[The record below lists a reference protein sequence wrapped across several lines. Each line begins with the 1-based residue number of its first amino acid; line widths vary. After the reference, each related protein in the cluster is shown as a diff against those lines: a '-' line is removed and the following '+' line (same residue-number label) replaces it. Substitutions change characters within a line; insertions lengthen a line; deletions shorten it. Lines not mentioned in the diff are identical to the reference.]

1 MRSSRRAAFHA
12 CGIYDMKTA
21 VDRVRPGKVHG
32 ATAGQRQLKG
42 RANAPKAV
50 AATALRLMRVLRPV
64 SCIIAGRVNFKHLR
78 ICPASSRA
86 IPQSLRQR
94 DTPHGVIRDGAR
106 DIEAHESHLA
116 PRSVP
121 IEENL
126 KISDQDQ
133 SGVAVTARTTRAPNA
148 RPSNGKASRKA
159 SPVVAVCTPEQAEE
173 QQRQMKALIQLGKER
188 GYLTHA
194 EINDHLPDNFAQTA
208 AIETIV
214 STFNDMGVA
223 VYEHAPDAE
232 SLLLNA
238 DVSTAVSDDQADEEA
253 AVALSTVDSEFG
265 RTTDPVRMYMREMGS
280 TELLTRAGEIE
291 IAKRIENG
299 LQEMVRA
306 IAACPLAIDAILAS
320 ADRVAAGELRI
331 DELVDGLIDGS
342 QPMTTGDSSTDAETG
357 VIVDETDS
365 DVIESDDVDE
375 SDSEQVNEARLK
387 QLTTD
392 CLDIFAR
399 VRVHAGQLHG
409 LKTGSTHALKD
420 YAKARDEIQR
430 ELGTVRFTARTI
442 DSLCGEVQKQVAQVR
457 TAERSIMQIV
467 MDRCGMSREFFVE
480 SFSGHETDLGWTAQA
495 ALAVPE
501 FGAALKRSEP
511 AIQAEQQKLI
521 DIEATVSLPLKQLK
535 DTNRQMVAAES
546 KMRKAKSEMIE
557 ANLRLVISIAKKYVN
572 RGMLFLDLI
581 QEGNIGLMKA
591 VDKFEYRRG
600 WKFSTYATWW
610 VRQAVTRSLA
620 DQART
625 IRVPVHMIETIN
637 KLNRISREI
646 LQQTGREPEPAVL
659 AARMEMS
666 EEKVRGILK
675 IARQPV
681 SMETPMGEDGDA
693 TLGDMIEDA
702 SITSP
707 ADAAVHAD
715 LRAVLDEALA
725 SLSPREAKVLRMR
738 YGIDAKSDHT
748 LEEVGKQFDVTR
760 ERIRQI
766 ESKAMR
772 KLLHPSRAD
781 RLRTFLDR

>member
-1 MRSSRRAAFHA
+1 
-12 CGIYDMKTA
+12 
-21 VDRVRPGKVHG
+21 VR
-32 ATAGQRQLKG
+32 T
-42 RANAPKAV
+42 
-50 AATALRLMRVLRPV
+50 
-64 SCIIAGRVNFKHLR
+64 
-78 ICPASSRA
+78 
-86 IPQSLRQR
+86 
-94 DTPHGVIRDGAR
+94 
-106 DIEAHESHLA
+106 
-116 PRSVP
+116 
-121 IEENL
+121 
-126 KISDQDQ
+126 
-133 SGVAVTARTTRAPNA
+133 
-148 RPSNGKASRKA
+148 SNGKGSRKA
-159 SPVVAVCTPEQAEE
+159 APTAVVTSPEQAEE

-223 VYEHAPDAE
+223 VYEQAPDAE
-232 SLLLNA
+232 TLLLNA
-238 DVSTAVSDDQADEEA
+238 DVSTVVSDDQADEEA
-253 AVALSTVDSEFG
+253 EVALSTVDSEFG

-299 LQEMVRA
+299 LQEMVQA
-306 IAACPLAIDAILAS
+306 IAACPLAINSILAS

-331 DELVDGLIDGS
+331 DELVDGLIDAS
-342 QPMTTGDSSTDAETG
+342 EQMPVADSSPNVVTQVD
-357 VIVDETDS
+357 VDETDG
-365 DVIESDDVDE
+365 DAVESDDIDE
-375 SDSEQVNEARLK
+375 PDSDQVNEARIK
-387 QLTTD
+387 QLTAD
-392 CLDIFAR
+392 CLEIFAR
-399 VRVHAGQLHG
+399 VRTHAGRLHG
-409 LKTGSTHALKD
+409 LGTGGARSVTD
-420 YAKARDEIQR
+420 YASACDQIQR
-430 ELGTVRFTARTI
+430 ELAVVRFTARTI
-442 DSLCGEVQKQVAQVR
+442 DGLCSEVQKQVAQVR
-457 TAERSIMQIV
+457 AAERRILQIV
-467 MDRCGMSREFFVE
+467 MERCAMSRELFIE
-480 SFSGHETDLGWTAQA
+480 SFSGHETDLGWTARA
-495 ALAVPE
+495 ATAAPE
-501 FGAALKRSEP
+501 FGAALQRSEP

-535 DTNRQMVAAES
+535 ATNRKMVAAEL

-646 LQQTGREPEPAVL
+646 LQQTGREADPAVL

-702 SITSP
+702 SATSP
-707 ADAAVHAD
+707 ADAAIQSD
-715 LRAVLDEALA
+715 LRAALDDALS